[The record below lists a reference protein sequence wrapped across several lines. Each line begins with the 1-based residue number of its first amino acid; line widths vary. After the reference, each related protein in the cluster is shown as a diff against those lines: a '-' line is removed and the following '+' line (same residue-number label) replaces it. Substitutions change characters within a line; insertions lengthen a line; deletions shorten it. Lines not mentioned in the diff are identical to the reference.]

1 MLRSGMTAT
10 SSGRGCKTLLMDL
23 LILIVRTQH
32 MKDYICQVTYSK
44 DAAEMMLTGRHGR
57 NLPENCAF
65 STCVAPDKLP
75 NSSMWHC
82 CIDSC
87 MFTLTI
93 YQVRLL
99 IMWEQTL
106 ACHDWTFFLLNWQSQ
121 SCFDISTNVLVLKS
135 K

>member
-57 NLPENCAF
+57 NLPERIVPFRPVLLLTNCPTHLCGIVELIVVCLLSLFTRSAF
-65 STCVAPDKLP
+65 SLCGNKHWHAMTGP
-75 NSSMWHC
+75 NSYW
-82 CIDSC
+82 IDSHNLALIFPP
-87 MFTLTI
+87 MF
-93 YQVRLL
+93 
-99 IMWEQTL
+99 
-106 ACHDWTFFLLNWQSQ
+106 
-121 SCFDISTNVLVLKS
+121 
-135 K
+135 